1 VKKGIIA
8 PANCPSD
15 WLARPTEGI
24 EMVFVRITTNGPR
37 SGKGGT
43 NSMPLGG
50 IVYAGKKAHRI
61 ESYIDRNDFLRGRP
75 ASNGWQEGQK

>member
-1 VKKGIIA
+1 VKKGILA
-8 PANCPSD
+8 PANCPSG

-24 EMVFVRITTNGPR
+24 EMVFVRITTNDPR
-37 SGKGGT
+37 SGKGCT

-50 IVYAGKKAHRI
+50 IIYMGKKAHSI
-61 ESYIDRNDFLRGRP
+61 GAFIDRPNRPQGRP

>member
-1 VKKGIIA
+1 MAFAKF
-8 PANCPSD
+8 
-15 WLARPTEGI
+15 RPTIQGLEK
-24 EMVFVRITTNGPR
+24 T
-37 SGKGGT
+37 GT

-75 ASNGWQEGQK
+75 ASNGWQEGQKNPNVAILG